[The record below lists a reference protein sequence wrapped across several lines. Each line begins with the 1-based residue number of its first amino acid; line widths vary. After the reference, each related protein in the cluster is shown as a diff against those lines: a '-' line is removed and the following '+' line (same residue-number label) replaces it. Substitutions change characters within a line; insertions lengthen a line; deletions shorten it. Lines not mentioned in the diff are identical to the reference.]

1 MKFKNLFCVSGA
13 LIKEILRMHWY
24 IPIFTFLL
32 YFFVGIMPLISNF
45 SDIELMDY
53 YIYGCLKNMNI
64 AYAFIM
70 GLVPVVTGVLIM
82 GFVHKESKALMIHA
96 QPLSKNR
103 IFNSYYLAGWLMC
116 CVLPL
121 ILMIISYMGLS
132 LKIDYLGYKDIIFW
146 IFSSVAT
153 MTLFYATTV
162 FAGSLTG
169 TTVMNLLAS
178 GVLMVIFPVAVAISD
193 AYCKAFINGYYT
205 MPEIVTSL
213 ANKYN
218 PILHLVFQSGNNTW
232 RTYLIYFIIGIVL
245 SLLAKY
251 IYKTRKLEL
260 IGSSTLSKAF
270 EEVMVYMVVFVG
282 MSLFGLLIWNYSD
295 SKALIIAGMLIGTV
309 ITFVIVKIIV
319 KKSTR
324 IFDKDTLKSIVI
336 YFAIATVFVGLT
348 VFDITGF
355 SKKVPELE
363 DVKSVDM
370 TDLVSGFE
378 NYSGIEGTS
387 SKNVKYDGK
396 LDSPESLE
404 KIIELHQYIIDNN
417 LIYASEDSYGVEVYD
432 MEGMPCDIANE
443 IIHIK
448 YELNNGKVMERVY
461 DVEMDENVAKLLDEI
476 LTGEEYKEKN
486 KITSYVNM
494 DNISYIQITGL
505 EEEYYYYDYDSA
517 AYDEYEEQVKNSG
530 GMAVIKNPKVI
541 KELLNKL
548 DEDTSGYGYIHNNSS
563 ITYMEGIANIEIFFE
578 KSKKKKNQDIIGIT
592 LYKYNNNALAYLSEM
607 GYGFIVGENEG

>member
-1 MKFKNLFCVSGA
+1 MA
-13 LIKEILRMHWY
+13 
-24 IPIFTFLL
+24 
-32 YFFVGIMPLISNF
+32 
-45 SDIELMDY
+45 
-53 YIYGCLKNMNI
+53 
-64 AYAFIM
+64 A
-70 GLVPVVTGVLIM
+70 
-82 GFVHKESKALMIHA
+82 
-96 QPLSKNR
+96 
-103 IFNSYYLAGWLMC
+103 
-116 CVLPL
+116 
-121 ILMIISYMGLS
+121 
-132 LKIDYLGYKDIIFW
+132 
-146 IFSSVAT
+146 
-153 MTLFYATTV
+153 
-162 FAGSLTG
+162 
-169 TTVMNLLAS
+169 
-178 GVLMVIFPVAVAISD
+178 
-193 AYCKAFINGYYT
+193 
-205 MPEIVTSL
+205 
-213 ANKYN
+213 
-218 PILHLVFQSGNNTW
+218 
-232 RTYLIYFIIGIVL
+232 
-245 SLLAKY
+245 
-251 IYKTRKLEL
+251 
-260 IGSSTLSKAF
+260 
-270 EEVMVYMVVFVG
+270 
-282 MSLFGLLIWNYSD
+282 
-295 SKALIIAGMLIGTV
+295 
-309 ITFVIVKIIV
+309 
-319 KKSTR
+319 
-324 IFDKDTLKSIVI
+324 
-336 YFAIATVFVGLT
+336 
-348 VFDITGF
+348 
-355 SKKVPELE
+355 
-363 DVKSVDM
+363 
-370 TDLVSGFE
+370 DLVSGFE